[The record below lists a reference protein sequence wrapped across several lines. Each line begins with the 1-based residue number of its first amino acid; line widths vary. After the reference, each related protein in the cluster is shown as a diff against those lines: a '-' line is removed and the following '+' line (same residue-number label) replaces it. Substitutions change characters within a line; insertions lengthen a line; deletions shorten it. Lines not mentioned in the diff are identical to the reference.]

1 MPVARIN
8 DLNIHYEVQGL
19 GEPLLLIMGY
29 RGSGYMWGDEL
40 LAPLARYFQVITF
53 DNRGTGDSDKPNSVY
68 TLPMMAGDAAGLLR
82 HLGISRAHVFG
93 VSMGGMIAQELALH
107 YPRQI
112 DRLILGCTNCGGPHA
127 ILAPMHVLET
137 LLVPPDMPR
146 EEAIRRQWPVM
157 FSPDFVKH
165 NPDVLDRLTARS
177 LEHPT
182 PLYSAIRQAMAVQR
196 FNTYGRL
203 GQIVAPTLVV
213 AGSADQIVPYENSF
227 LLADRIH
234 RATLEI
240 LPGAGHAFFWEQ
252 PGEVVELLSEFCY
265 GSDGRDDLTAPFTAP
280 TDR

>member
-1 MPVARIN
+1 MPMAKIS
-8 DLNIHYEVQGL
+8 DLNIHYEVRGL

-40 LAPLARYFQVITF
+40 LAPLSRFFQVITF

-68 TLPMMAGDAAGLLR
+68 TLPMMAEDAAGLLR
-82 HLGISRAHVFG
+82 YLDIPRAHVFG
-93 VSMGGMIAQELALH
+93 VSMGGMIAQELVLH
-107 YPRQI
+107 YPKQV
-112 DRLILGCTNCGGPHA
+112 DRLILGCTNCGGPNA
-127 ILAPMHVLET
+127 ILPPMHVLEK

-157 FSPDFVKH
+157 FNPDFVKH
-165 NPDVLDRLTARS
+165 HPDVLDRLTARS
-177 LEHPT
+177 MEHPT

-213 AGSADQIVPYENSF
+213 TGSADMIIPHENSL
-227 LLADRIH
+227 LLADRIPG
-234 RATLEI
+234 ATLEM

-252 PGEVVELLSEFCY
+252 PVEVVELLSEFCY
-265 GSDGRDDLTAPFTAP
+265 GNGWRDDFTAPFI
-280 TDR
+280 DLC